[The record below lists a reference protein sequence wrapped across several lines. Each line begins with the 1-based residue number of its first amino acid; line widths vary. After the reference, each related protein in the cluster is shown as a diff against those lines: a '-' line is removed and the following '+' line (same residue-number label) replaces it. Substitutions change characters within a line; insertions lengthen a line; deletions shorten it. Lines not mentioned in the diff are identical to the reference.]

1 MGSLHQSK
9 SFRALVDDATKV
21 QGDGFDLFGAAR
33 LFRELQLLKPHLAL
47 LSKSKV
53 PDIKIRAGGEEHRL
67 KDAQDALQAAAASL
81 AKSLQLRNKKDKD
94 EQKSE
99 IFHSSTINL
108 LHSTNID
115 VLQLDRQLLRLNQS
129 IFGKTACNVDR
140 EALL

>member
-9 SFRALVDDATKV
+9 RLRVLVDDILKV
-21 QGDGFDLFGAAR
+21 QDGSFDLFGAAC

-94 EQKSE
+94 DKKSE
-99 IFHSSTINL
+99 FFHSSTIDL
-108 LHSTNID
+108 LHWTNID
-115 VLQLDRQLLRLNQS
+115 VLQLDRQLLRLNQN
-129 IFGKTACNVDR
+129 IFGETVCNVDR